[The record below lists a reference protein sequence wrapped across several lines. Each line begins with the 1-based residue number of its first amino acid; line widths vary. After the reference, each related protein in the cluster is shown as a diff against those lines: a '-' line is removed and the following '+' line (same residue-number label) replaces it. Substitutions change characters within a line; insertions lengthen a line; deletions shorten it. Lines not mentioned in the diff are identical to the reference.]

1 MPFIVGKVVAIAATA
16 AISIT
21 HGISEHGEVESITP
35 LMREYVVPLIEEEC
49 FTVKNNKWQDETRC
63 KQKKILILKT
73 KQIGKNITYVKN
85 GHRTTIEEL
94 F

>member
-16 AISIT
+16 AISVT
-21 HGISEHGEVESITP
+21 NGISEHGEVESITP
-35 LMREYVVPLIEEEC
+35 LMQEYVVPLIQEEC
-49 FTVKNNKWQDETRC
+49 FTVKNSQWQDETRC

-73 KQIGKNITYVKN
+73 KQIGRNITYLKD
-85 GHRTTIEEL
+85 GYRTTIEEL

>member
-16 AISIT
+16 AISVT

-35 LMREYVVPLIEEEC
+35 LMQEYVVPLIEENC
-49 FTVKNNKWQDETRC
+49 FTVKNNQWQNETRC
-63 KQKKILILKT
+63 RQKKILILKSR
-73 KQIGKNITYVKN
+73 QIGRNITYVKN
-85 GHRTTIEEL
+85 GYRTTLEVL

>member
-16 AISIT
+16 AISVT

-35 LMREYVVPLIEEEC
+35 LMQEYVVPLIEEDC
-49 FTVKNNKWQDETRC
+49 FTVKNKQWQNETRC
-63 KQKKILILKT
+63 RQKKILLLKSR
-73 KQIGKNITYVKN
+73 QIGRNITYVKN
-85 GHRTTIEEL
+85 GYRTTIEVL